1 MNDVSC
7 QIQSWQEHFDRN
19 LASRLK
25 LTSHA
30 PGLLSEA
37 MQYSALSG
45 GKRMRPLLTYASAR
59 SLDISPERVDGIACA
74 IELIHA
80 YSLIHDDLPAMD
92 DDDIRRGNPT
102 CHKAFDEAT
111 AILAGDALQAFAF
124 EILSSDPELSNHPE
138 SQVKIIRHVSRAC
151 GANGMAGGQVLD
163 LSAVGKQLTLEAL
176 CMMHRLKTGAL
187 IAASATAPSLLG
199 QAGGDLTERLNRY
212 GECVGLSFQIH
223 DDILDVTGN
232 TETVGKSTQKD
243 AAALKPT
250 FPSILG
256 LEESRSYAMRL
267 RDEALGEIRHF
278 PGNTDCL
285 EWLAGYAVSRDS

>member
-1 MNDVSC
+1 MLANRSSSCSIQRMNQQPARSRLMNDVSC

-80 YSLIHDDLPAMD
+80 YSLIHDDPPAMD
-92 DDDIRRGNPT
+92 VDDIRRGNPT

-124 EILSSDPELSNHPE
+124 EILSSDPEP
-138 SQVKIIRHVSRAC
+138 VSYTH
-151 GANGMAGGQVLD
+151 
-163 LSAVGKQLTLEAL
+163 LTLP
-176 CMMHRLKTGAL
+176 T
-187 IAASATAPSLLG
+187 
-199 QAGGDLTERLNRY
+199 NR
-212 GECVGLSFQIH
+212 EV
-223 DDILDVTGN
+223 
-232 TETVGKSTQKD
+232 
-243 AAALKPT
+243 
-250 FPSILG
+250 
-256 LEESRSYAMRL
+256 
-267 RDEALGEIRHF
+267 
-278 PGNTDCL
+278 
-285 EWLAGYAVSRDS
+285 